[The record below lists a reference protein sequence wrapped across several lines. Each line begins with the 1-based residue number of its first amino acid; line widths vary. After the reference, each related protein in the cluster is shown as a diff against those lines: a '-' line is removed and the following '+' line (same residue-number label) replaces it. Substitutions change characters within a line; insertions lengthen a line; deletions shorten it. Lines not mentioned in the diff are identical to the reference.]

1 MIFLDLNR
9 CGKEKSEYK
18 RICCIFTLMN
28 NKGNYINN
36 WIEQAEDDWRAV
48 NALFQGKN
56 YLQSLFFG
64 HLVIEKLCKA
74 LWIKHNDSNIP
85 PRTHNLLFIL
95 SKVPINVPEDKSELL
110 LKLNR
115 FQLESRYPENIAEIK
130 NICDQ
135 KYTSGMINEINNLK
149 QWLLEMLQ

>member
-1 MIFLDLNR
+1 
-9 CGKEKSEYK
+9 
-18 RICCIFTLMN
+18 MN
-28 NKGNYINN
+28 NKENHINN

-48 NALFQGKN
+48 NSLFKSKN

-74 LWIKHNDSNIP
+74 LWIRHNDSNIP

-115 FQLESRYPENIAEIK
+115 FQLESRYPENIGAIK

-135 KYTSGMINEINNLK
+135 KYTAGMINEINNLK